1 MYCEFSFNIS
11 FGNESFLNH
20 GITLIDYA
28 PIIIGD
34 QVNIAPKVRIYTASP
49 HSITDHRLVARP
61 ITIKDNVWIGG
72 NVCILGEVTIGQNT
86 IIGAVSA
93 VTHDI
98 PANVIAVG
106 NPAHILRKLN

>member
-1 MYCEFSFNIS
+1 M
-11 FGNESFLNH
+11 
-20 GITLIDYA
+20 DYA

-34 QVNIAPKVRIYTASP
+34 QVNIAPKVEIYTASP

-61 ITIKDNVWIGG
+61 ITTIKDNVWIGC
-72 NVCILGEVTIGQNT
+72 NVCILRGVTIGHNT
-86 IIGAVSA
+86 IIGAGSV

-106 NPAHILRKLN
+106 NPAHILCKLN